1 MQYVCSGKQWKI
13 SEAIDFFNDNA
24 EQKTAQSFK
33 DYLEGIS
40 NPQRKFLKLLDFD
53 NGDDIAAAYN
63 VCHEFHGDNTD
74 I

>member
-1 MQYVCSGKQWKI
+1 MQYVCSGKQRKI
-13 SEAIDFFNDNA
+13 IDSFNNNA

-40 NPQRKFLKLLDFD
+40 NPQRKFLKLLDFE